1 MLGISTIKI
10 GDQLM
15 FQPDPRE
22 LIYLSILSNAGNMV
36 PVLRNVTHLCI
47 RSIVPSDS
55 SALTSP
61 VNGINPIEQC
71 GRNCTGLVTV

>member
-1 MLGISTIKI
+1 MVQQDGQVVFSMSAL
-10 GDQLM
+10 L
-15 FQPDPRE
+15 
-22 LIYLSILSNAGNMV
+22 NAGNMV
-36 PVLRNVTHLCI
+36 TVLRNVTHLCI